1 VGAAIGNRDIQ
12 QGTQMADKPVLIV
25 AGGSRGI
32 GAAAARLAGTRGFDV
47 AVNYLRDDKAAEGV
61 VGAIKRSGRRAV
73 AVKGDMGREDDIAG
87 MFATVERE
95 LGAPTHLIY
104 SCGITGGSSR
114 LEAVAT
120 ETLRE
125 VFDVNVIGALIAVR
139 AFIKHASTRHGG
151 PGGAIVL
158 LSSAAATIGSAGEYI
173 WYAASKAAVD
183 TMTLGLARELAG
195 EGIRVNAVAPGLIAT
210 EIHPPGRLERLVPST
225 PVGRAGTAE
234 EVAEAIL
241 FLLSDQASY
250 ITGIVLRVGGGR

>member
-1 VGAAIGNRDIQ
+1 MPDAPI
-12 QGTQMADKPVLIV
+12 LIV

-32 GAAAARLAGTRGFDV
+32 GAAAARLAGARGFDV
-47 AVNYLRDDKAAEGV
+47 AVNYLRDDKAAAAV
-61 VGAIKRSGRRAV
+61 VAAIRQSGRRAI
-73 AVKGDMGREDDIAG
+73 AVKGDMGREEDIAH
-87 MFATVERE
+87 MFATVERD
-95 LGAPTHLIY
+95 LGPPTHLIY

-114 LEAVAT
+114 VETVAT
-120 ETLRE
+120 ATLRE
-125 VFDVNVIGALIAVR
+125 VFDVNVIGALICAR
-139 AFIKHASTRHGG
+139 TLIKHASTRHGG
-151 PGGAIVL
+151 PGGAIVMV
-158 LSSAAATIGSAGEYI
+158 SSAAATIGSAGEYI

-225 PVGRAGTAE
+225 PIGRAGTAE

-250 ITGIVLRVGGGR
+250 VTGSVLRVGGGR